1 MKKNNDK
8 QKKNEEN
15 EICENESC
23 KCCENEDTKAGN
35 TSNETENK
43 ATDANKLDEVMAK
56 LSAREKQCE
65 EYYSMLQRTAAEF
78 DNYKKRTAKEKE
90 SLYTDAVCDVIQS
103 ILPVVDNF
111 ERAISASGSGSEG
124 HSSLEE
130 GIGLVY
136 KQLKDTL
143 KNIGI
148 EEIKCVGESFDPQLH
163 NAVMHIE
170 DESYGENIVIEEFQ
184 KGYTFKD
191 KVVRHS
197 MVKVAN

>member
-8 QKKNEEN
+8 QKKNDEN
-15 EICENESC
+15 EVCENELNN
-23 KCCENEDTKAGN
+23 CCNNVDTKADDA
-35 TSNETENK
+35 SDETERK
-43 ATDANKLDEVMAK
+43 AADENELEAVAAK
-56 LSAREKQCE
+56 LSAKEKQCE
-65 EYYSMLQRTAAEF
+65 EYYSMLQRSAAEF

-90 SLYTDAVCDVIQS
+90 SLYSDAVCDVILS
-103 ILPVVDNF
+103 LLPVVDNF
-111 ERAISASGSGSEG
+111 ERAISASGSGSESQ
-124 HSSLEE
+124 SSLEE

-136 KQLKDTL
+136 KQLKDAL

-148 EEIKCVGESFDPQLH
+148 EEIKCVGENFDPQLH
-163 NAVMHIE
+163 NAVMHI
-170 DESYGENIVIEEFQ
+170 DDDSYGENVVIEEFQ